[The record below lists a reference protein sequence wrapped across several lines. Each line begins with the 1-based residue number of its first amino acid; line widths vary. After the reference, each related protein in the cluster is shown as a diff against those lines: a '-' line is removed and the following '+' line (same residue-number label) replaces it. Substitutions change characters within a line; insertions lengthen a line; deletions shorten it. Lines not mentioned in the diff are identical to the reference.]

1 MHLEE
6 NEKLRRE
13 RDAAL
18 LDLEKMADEK
28 KGLSDAAA
36 SPSEGCAD
44 QVLSLKAA
52 LSESQAQFLL
62 KSDEAASLAS
72 QIETLRSEM
81 QAVKAQSSHALEEA
95 ERQRKEADEK
105 LQAQVAVHA
114 EALRLAKEAE
124 AGKVRDKDESVK
136 RLQKELELAKDELRK
151 GKGEEGI
158 AQGLR
163 IQIEELEGALEIA
176 RLDLEI
182 SAEEKEEAVY
192 AMQVAIEREQAV
204 EDDLAARDVEC
215 ARLEAMNAGLLQRA
229 AGLEAK
235 LRGKAMGEG
244 SPSESQVMADASSA
258 WAVSVEGCRGCEALR
273 EESRASSKRSSSLL
287 KMLTSARE
295 ELLIAKMILLL
306 QPVDI
311 IGPHASETQ
320 DANGKLA
327 CCAASIVG
335 FGGLLMLTH
344 SMVSVGEDDVM
355 GGRGRDGTAEEEEG
369 QEGQEERM
377 ATRALVSKTLGVWE
391 RIMAAAW
398 DGSRKVMES
407 MTRFQGEMQEA
418 RKVLLVVCGRGT
430 VGMGQE
436 ELERVRECV
445 GFVDRVSQM
454 VKSMLSEDEWSN
466 ISLAPQL
473 ANLLGFM
480 SCQGQGPEEYGSMLP
495 CGLREKRLEL
505 QEEARVQASVK
516 EQLEMR
522 KRELRDMGVLLRD
535 KEEELLALSLRVQMS
550 REAPN
555 APSNAQAQ
563 LSALRSEY
571 ETYKK
576 EAEEALEKYAEA
588 EEQRG
593 QRESARS
600 ARQGGGTGHRGIAGG
615 DRGHGEALHDAISR
629 MRPAVSPSPVL

>member
-18 LDLEKMADEK
+18 LDLEKMANEK
-28 KGLSDAAA
+28 KGLADAATFRTK
-36 SPSEGCAD
+36 GDAD

-52 LSESQAQFLL
+52 LSESQAQCLL

-72 QIETLRSEM
+72 QIETLRSEV

-95 ERQRKEADEK
+95 ERRRKEADEK
-105 LQAQVAVHA
+105 LQAQIAVHA
-114 EALRLAKEAE
+114 EGLRLAKEAE
-124 AGKVRDKDESVK
+124 AGKVRDKDESLR
-136 RLQKELELAKDELRK
+136 RLQRELELAKEESRK
-151 GKGEEGI
+151 GKGEQGI

-163 IQIEELEGALEIA
+163 SQIEELEGALEIA

-182 SAEEKEEAVY
+182 SAEEKEEAVH
-192 AMQVAIEREQAV
+192 AMQVAREREQAV
-204 EDDLAARDVEC
+204 EDEMAARDAQC
-215 ARLEAMNAGLLQRA
+215 ARLEAVNAGLLQRA
-229 AGLEAK
+229 ADLEAR
-235 LRGKAMGEG
+235 LGGKAMREG
-244 SPSESQVMADASSA
+244 STWESQVMSDASSA
-258 WAVSVEGCRGCEALR
+258 RAVSVEGCRGCEALR

-295 ELLIAKMILLL
+295 ELLVAKMMLLL

-311 IGPHASETQ
+311 GPLASETQ
-320 DANGKLA
+320 DVNGKLA
-327 CCAASIVG
+327 SCAASIVG

-344 SMVSVGEDDVM
+344 SMLSVSAGEDGVM
-355 GGRGRDGTAEEEEG
+355 GGRGQDETAGGEEG
-369 QEGQEERM
+369 QEGRM
-377 ATRALVSKTLGVWE
+377 ATCAQVSKTLGAWE

-398 DGSRKVMES
+398 DGSRKVVELM
-407 MTRFQGEMQEA
+407 MRFQGEMQEA
-418 RKVLLVVCGRGT
+418 RKVLLDVCGRGMGCMGGT
-430 VGMGQE
+430 GQE
-436 ELERVRECV
+436 ELELVRECV

-454 VKSMLSEDEWSN
+454 VRSVLSEDEWSHL
-466 ISLAPQL
+466 SLAPKL

-480 SCQGQGPEEYGSMLP
+480 SCQGQGQEECGSVLP

-505 QEEARVQASVK
+505 EEEARVQASIK
-516 EQLEMR
+516 EQLEMK
-522 KRELRDMGVLLRD
+522 KRELRDIGVLLRD
-535 KEEELLALSLRVQMS
+535 KDDELLALSLRVQMS

-600 ARQGGGTGHRGIAGG
+600 ARQVGGGHRGIAGG

-629 MRPAVSPSPVL
+629 MRPAVSSLLVL